1 MSSDDQKLELLDVRR
16 AVLRNYVRVVLIPQ
30 SDLLRKAMQD
40 YEQFLSAELLL
51 ENTESALLRAVG
63 LERLSQLDDAV
74 NALISPDHVR
84 RDFQA
89 HERLSTTL
97 YYALKPHAAA
107 RDFPSVVSS
116 LIAIADAIRA
126 KLTPNPVNIS
136 KLLADIGA
144 LLDSSIT
151 GVSMPK
157 GG

>member
-1 MSSDDQKLELLDVRR
+1 
-16 AVLRNYVRVVLIPQ
+16 
-30 SDLLRKAMQD
+30 MQD